1 MINGIIMM
9 ECNTNLKNYK
19 IILGS
24 HSPRRKELLEKTG
37 LKFIVRPSDVEE
49 DFKNFINIEEAAK
62 AMANLKA
69 KSFNDLKNNEILICA
84 DTLVSVGKKILGKP
98 KSEKEA
104 EEMLRLLSGK
114 VHKVTTGITI
124 KSNKNEKNFFDS
136 TKVVF
141 KVLTEKEIKY
151 YVKNYKPFDK
161 AGSYAIQEWIGLIGI
176 KKIIGSYFN
185 VMGLPTEKL
194 YSELI
199 KFCYEKN

>member
-1 MINGIIMM
+1 M
-9 ECNTNLKNYK
+9 ECNTNLNNYK

-24 HSPRRKELLEKTG
+24 QSPRRKELLEKTG
-37 LKFIVRPSDVEE
+37 LKFIVKASDVKE
-49 DFKNFINIEEAAK
+49 DFKTFINIEEAAK
-62 AMANLKA
+62 AMAKLKA
-69 KSFNDLKNNEILICA
+69 NSFNDLKNNEILICA

-104 EEMLRLLSGK
+104 GEMLRLLSGK
-114 VHKVTTGITI
+114 VHKVTTGVTI
-124 KSNKNEKNFFDS
+124 KSNKNQKIFFES

-141 KVLTEKEIKY
+141 KELTDKEIKY
-151 YVKNYKPFDK
+151 YIKNYKPFDK

-176 KKIIGSYFN
+176 KKINGSYFN

-194 YSELI
+194 FSELI

>member
-1 MINGIIMM
+1 M

-49 DFKNFINIEEAAK
+49 DFKAFINIEEAAK
-62 AMANLKA
+62 AMAKLKA
-69 KSFNDLKNNEILICA
+69 NSFNDLKNNEILICA

>member
-1 MINGIIMM
+1 MM

-176 KKIIGSYFN
+176 KKIFGSYFN

>member
-1 MINGIIMM
+1 MM

-37 LKFIVRPSDVEE
+37 LKFIVKPSDVQE

-69 KSFNDLKNNEILICA
+69 QSFNDLKNNEILICA

-141 KVLTEKEIKY
+141 KVLTEREIKY

>member
-1 MINGIIMM
+1 MM

-176 KKIIGSYFN
+176 KKISGSYFN

>member
-1 MINGIIMM
+1 MM

-62 AMANLKA
+62 AMAKLKA

>member
-1 MINGIIMM
+1 M

-37 LKFIVRPSDVEE
+37 LKFIVRPSDVQE

>member
-1 MINGIIMM
+1 M

-69 KSFNDLKNNEILICA
+69 KSFNDLKSNEILICA

>member
-1 MINGIIMM
+1 M

-141 KVLTEKEIKY
+141 KVLTDKEIKY

>member
-1 MINGIIMM
+1 M

>member
-1 MINGIIMM
+1 M

-24 HSPRRKELLEKTG
+24 HSPRRKELLEKIG

-84 DTLVSVGKKILGKP
+84 DTLVSVEKKILGKP

-176 KKIIGSYFN
+176 KKINGSYFN

>member
-1 MINGIIMM
+1 M
-9 ECNTNLKNYK
+9 ECNTNLNNYK

-24 HSPRRKELLEKTG
+24 QSPRRKELLEKTG
-37 LKFIVRPSDVEE
+37 LKFIVKASDVKE
-49 DFKNFINIEEAAK
+49 DFKTFINIEEAAK
-62 AMANLKA
+62 AMAKLKA
-69 KSFNDLKNNEILICA
+69 NSFNDLKNNEILICA

-114 VHKVTTGITI
+114 VHKVTTGVTI
-124 KSNKNEKNFFDS
+124 KSNKNQKIFFES

-141 KVLTEKEIKY
+141 KELTDKEIKY
-151 YVKNYKPFDK
+151 YIKNYKPFDK

-176 KKIIGSYFN
+176 KKINGSYFN

-194 YSELI
+194 FSELI